1 MKVDEFGPR
10 LSFFF
15 ACHMDFFEEVAK
27 FRAARRMWAR
37 IMRDRF
43 GARDPRSW
51 TLRFHTQTGGVT
63 LAAQQPL
70 VNVVRTSLEA
80 LSAVL
85 GGTQSLHTNGY
96 DEALGL
102 PSEQAAEVALRTQQ
116 VIAYETAVPEV
127 ADPLGGSYYVEELT
141 DRVEEEAQ
149 RIMAEVDEKGGSVS
163 AIESGWMQKR
173 IGDSAYRFQRRV
185 ETGERVVVG
194 VNRFQ
199 SEASDQLEIL
209 KVAPKHQEDQIA
221 SLRRLRAERDGRAVQ
236 EALGRLEEAARGAE
250 NLMYPLK
257 DALAAYATIGECC
270 DRLRDVFGEYQPPD
284 ISQ

>member
-1 MKVDEFGPR
+1 
-10 LSFFF
+10 
-15 ACHMDFFEEVAK
+15 
-27 FRAARRMWAR
+27 
-37 IMRDRF
+37 
-43 GARDPRSW
+43 
-51 TLRFHTQTGGVT
+51 
-63 LAAQQPL
+63 
-70 VNVVRTSLEA
+70 VVRTSLEA

-221 SLRRLRAERDGRAVQ
+221 SLRQVRAERDGRAVQ

>member
-1 MKVDEFGPR
+1 MQVDEFGPR

-63 LAAQQPL
+63 LAAQLPL
-70 VNVVRTSLEA
+70 TNVVRTSLEA

-127 ADPLGGSYYVEELT
+127 ADPLGGSYYVEGLT

-199 SEASDQLEIL
+199 SEASDQLEIM

-221 SLRRLRAERDGRAVQ
+221 SLRRVRAERDDRAVQ
-236 EALGRLEEAARGAE
+236 EALGSLEEAARGTE

-270 DRLRDVFGEYQPPD
+270 DRLRNVFGEYQPPD